1 MAKRAQLTLFIL
13 LGLMIVAAALVY
25 YFMSSRDS
33 SSGLERLIEAPAEI
47 QPLKLFVESCISEQL
62 QQAVKDLPLQGG
74 YYERPPLSTTY
85 SGLTIPYYYHHEA
98 LSQMPSEQVLGN
110 QIALFLEDR
119 LPDCIQDF
127 RALRQ
132 GGFDIDAGELSA
144 SALLAQGSVDAEI
157 SYPLRVRRNDFSYTI
172 DRFSASVDSTFR
184 QMYGYAEGII
194 AELEKNPQYMP
205 ISFLIELASDNGFT
219 VETIL
224 QDEGS
229 VIYTLNDVDALR
241 EPRIF
246 AFAVKYDWD
255 EGSTE
260 FEIDR
265 IPDQTAYV
273 GYAFSYDVTATLGGA
288 TFSDYTDLFNIDAD
302 TGQIKFIPMAD
313 QLGFYRILIRAE
325 DPEGNAAQAMMT
337 LEIKSDNQ
345 APSIDPISDKTIRV
359 GDVFSYTV
367 HASDPED
374 DQLFYHVETDLSGV
388 FLNLMDGELTYTPTS
403 SDIGP
408 HDVVIRVLDI
418 HNPPVEQGFIL
429 TVVP

>member
-172 DRFSASVDSTFR
+172 DRFSASVDSTFSR
-184 QMYGYAEGII
+184 RTRSTCPYPSSSN
-194 AELEKNPQYMP
+194 LPQ
-205 ISFLIELASDNGFT
+205 T
-219 VETIL
+219 T
-224 QDEGS
+224 GS
-229 VIYTLNDVDALR
+229 QWRPFCRTR
-241 EPRIF
+241 E
-246 AFAVKYDWD
+246 A
-255 EGSTE
+255 
-260 FEIDR
+260 
-265 IPDQTAYV
+265 
-273 GYAFSYDVTATLGGA
+273 
-288 TFSDYTDLFNIDAD
+288 
-302 TGQIKFIPMAD
+302 
-313 QLGFYRILIRAE
+313 
-325 DPEGNAAQAMMT
+325 
-337 LEIKSDNQ
+337 
-345 APSIDPISDKTIRV
+345 
-359 GDVFSYTV
+359 
-367 HASDPED
+367 
-374 DQLFYHVETDLSGV
+374 
-388 FLNLMDGELTYTPTS
+388 
-403 SDIGP
+403 
-408 HDVVIRVLDI
+408 
-418 HNPPVEQGFIL
+418 
-429 TVVP
+429 